1 MPETLPEITHL
12 QFLILG
18 ALRSDEQAGRELRDL
33 LRQRGARRSGP
44 AFYQMMG
51 RLEDAGL
58 VEGHY
63 DQLRVDGHAV
73 KERRYRITALGETAW
88 SSTRDFYLEA
98 IPEGEMRKASERA

>member
-1 MPETLPEITHL
+1 MPENLPEITHL

-18 ALRSDEQAGRELRDL
+18 AVRTDARAGRHLRGL
-33 LRQRGARRSGP
+33 LRERGARRSGP

-63 DQLRVDGHAV
+63 DQRRVDGRAV
-73 KERRYRITALGETAW
+73 KERRYRITAAGERAW
-88 SSTRDFYLEA
+88 RETRDFYLEA
-98 IPEGEMRKASERA
+98 IPGTEMDRATERA

>member
-1 MPETLPEITHL
+1 MPETLPDITHL

-18 ALRSDEQAGRELRDL
+18 SLRADEMAGRGLRAL

-58 VEGHY
+58 VEGRY
-63 DQLRVDGHAV
+63 DQRQVDGHAV
-73 KERRYRITALGETAW
+73 KERRYRITAAGEAAW
-88 SSTRDFYLEA
+88 RSTRDFYLEA
-98 IPEGEMRKASERA
+98 IPDPDLGKVTDRA